1 MNSLYN
7 HVFHYNHLT
16 ELWSAI
22 PRDKLNEYWSNYET
36 EGVLRAKDF
45 MVLVELINKGNTFV
59 ESIEQ
64 SNT

>member
-7 HVFHYNHLT
+7 HVFHYNHVT

-36 EGVLRAKDF
+36 EGVLRSKEF
-45 MVLVELINKGNTFV
+45 VVLVELINKGGTFV
-59 ESIEQ
+59 DSIEQ
-64 SNT
+64 DV

>member
-7 HVFHYNHLT
+7 HVFHYNHVT

-36 EGVLRAKDF
+36 EGVLRAKEF
-45 MVLVELINKGNTFV
+45 TVLVELINKGGTFV
-59 ESIEQ
+59 DSIEQ
-64 SNT
+64 DI

>member
-7 HVFHYNHLT
+7 HVFHYNHIT

-36 EGVLRAKDF
+36 EGVLRSKEF
-45 MVLVELINKGNTFV
+45 VVLVELINKGGTFV
-59 ESIEQ
+59 DSIEQ
-64 SNT
+64 DV

>member
-1 MNSLYN
+1 MKSLYN

-45 MVLVELINKGNTFV
+45 MVLVELINKGGTFV
-59 ESIEQ
+59 NSIEQ
-64 SNT
+64 NI

>member
-7 HVFHYNHLT
+7 HVFHYNHVT

-36 EGVLRAKDF
+36 EGVLRAKEF
-45 MVLVELINKGNTFV
+45 TVLVELINKGNTFV

-64 SNT
+64 SNS

>member
-7 HVFHYNHLT
+7 HVLHYNHLT

-45 MVLVELINKGNTFV
+45 MVLIELINKGNTFV

-64 SNT
+64 SNP